1 MGCRWMHD
9 PHECGD
15 NSPRP
20 RHAKWLLKHAKNGEN
35 FHSTPLRPCRVS
47 PALVYR
53 GCARGREGKIAHG
66 GRL

>member
-1 MGCRWMHD
+1 MAFFLAEIAAYTNLQW
-9 PHECGD
+9 EKSWD

-35 FHSTPLRPCRVS
+35 FHSTPLRPCRMS

-53 GCARGREGKIAHG
+53 G
-66 GRL
+66 